1 MPSTKT
7 TLLTSAAVLAA
18 AFTFAMT
25 APLSPAGAKELK
37 IATFMGPPHFLN
49 RVVFTNLA
57 KAIGKATGG
66 ETTAKLFA
74 SGQLGKGPVQQY
86 KRVIDNV
93 AEISFGIQGYT
104 PTIFQRTAVVGQP
117 GVGTTAGEITKKLWS
132 VYDKF
137 LKTEYKR
144 VKVLGLW
151 ANTPP
156 VIISRTKLVTK
167 IGDVKG
173 MKLRALAPE
182 NIPQM
187 NAWGASGIFM
197 PISATYDALDKGV
210 IDATFTAINALF
222 RPWRFSESSKFITDG
237 MKKPSAIFWLAMNK
251 KVWDGLPANSKAK
264 IDGLTGQQ
272 FSMDTAI
279 GWAKPDIVAMA
290 RAKKGDVGLKYHM
303 LSKAEAAKFDAAT
316 DRSVEAFLAK
326 SEKKGIPA
334 RAIYAAI
341 TKGGS

>member
-1 MPSTKT
+1 MNLKKT
-7 TLLTSAAVLAA
+7 TLLASAALTAA
-18 AFTFAMT
+18 GFALGIGVAT
-25 APLSPAGAKELK
+25 TPAGAKELK

-49 RVVFTNLA
+49 KVAFTNLA
-57 KAIGKATGG
+57 KAIGKETGG

-104 PTIFQRTAVVGQP
+104 PTIFPRTVIVGQP
-117 GVGTTAGEITKKLWS
+117 GVGTTAGEITGKLWS

-137 LKTEYKR
+137 LMPEYKN

-156 VIISRTKLVTK
+156 VIISRTKLVK
-167 IGDVKG
+167 KLSDVKG

-197 PISATYDALDKGV
+197 PISRTYDALDKGV

-222 RPWRFSESSKFITDG
+222 RPWRFSESSKFVTDG
-237 MKKPSAIFWLAMNK
+237 MRKPSAIFWLAMNR
-251 KVWDGLPANSKAK
+251 KVWDGLPAKSKAA
-264 IDGLTGQQ
+264 INGLTGQK

-279 GWAKPDIVAMA
+279 GWAKPDVVALA
-290 RAKKGDVGLKYHM
+290 RAKKGDVGLKYHV

-316 DRSVEAFLAK
+316 AKSVEAFLAK
-326 SEKKGIPA
+326 SEANGIPA

-341 TKGGS
+341 TK